1 MIKSKI
7 ENFSTETI
15 IETVM
20 GECESIIS
28 VVEDFI
34 FENESIDLTDF
45 EQIRYCAEEMQTLVL
60 QLEDSTTKEEKL
72 NTLEELEELSVT
84 LYQFIKYEVDN
95 LVELELFDYDMQEFK
110 YLRSSIYVIRTLFV

>member
-34 FENESIDLTDF
+34 NENESIDLSDF
-45 EQIRYCAEEMQTLVL
+45 EEIRYCAEQMQSLVL
-60 QLEDSTTKEEKL
+60 HLENSTNDEKMS
-72 NTLEELEELSVT
+72 TLEELEELSVT